1 MKKLKLI
8 LIILIAL
15 MLNNCSSVP
24 GTGKGDIAPDFKLK
38 DIHAQPKQLSG
49 YRGKVVLLHFW
60 TDWCNACR
68 AEFPRIQDY
77 YAELK
82 SDDFEI
88 IAVNVGQPMSVSLD
102 FKQSF
107 GVTFQMLTDTEK
119 AVGELYDVEA
129 YPTNYF
135 IGPDGKVIKK
145 YIGWVSKKQV
155 EVIINQHKDV
165 VKLSAKQ

>member
-1 MKKLKLI
+1 MAVIGLLG
-8 LIILIAL
+8 A
-15 MLNNCSSVP
+15 CSSMP
-24 GTGKGDIAPDFKLK
+24 GTAKGDLAPDFKLK
-38 DIHAQPKQLSG
+38 DVYAASQQLSD

-88 IAVNVGQPMSVSLD
+88 IAVNVGQAMSVSLD

-107 GVTFQMLTDTEK
+107 GVTFQMLTDVEK
-119 AVGELYDVEA
+119 AVGELYKVEA

-135 IGPDGKVIKK
+135 IDPEGKIIKK
-145 YIGWVSKKQV
+145 YIGWVDKKQV
-155 EVIINQHKDV
+155 EVIINQHRNTPKV
-165 VKLSAKQ
+165 AAK